1 MIHHRIIH
9 KDAISI
15 AENRSLMKICARFR
29 NHENYSDENWQDNPK
44 SLLYKLHETEAFH
57 SDNGG
62 LVMVYDDLEL
72 VHIAGFTR
80 SDFHNDVFIGGVR
93 TLTVPEY
100 RHQLLMSTYSVPALT
115 AKVIEMSGKMIM
127 YTFDKDKS
135 LYKIVVNKKFN
146 LFLKNRQSEFD
157 VEQVYGGM
165 QPYEHPVYVNY
176 TVQHVLYKY
185 LDPSFSFDWEL
196 IRLKNDIQN

>member
-1 MIHHRIIH
+1 MIHYRIIH
-9 KDAISI
+9 KDTIDPT
-15 AENRSLMKICARFR
+15 EHQSLLELCAGFR
-29 NHENYSDENWQDNPK
+29 NHENYSDENWRSNHK
-44 SLLYKLHETEAFH
+44 SLLYRLYNTDSLH
-57 SDNGG
+57 SSNGG
-62 LVMVYDDLEL
+62 LVMVYDDLKL

-80 SDFHNDVFIGGVR
+80 SYFHSDVFIGGVR

-135 LYKIVVNKKFN
+135 LYKIFVNKKFN